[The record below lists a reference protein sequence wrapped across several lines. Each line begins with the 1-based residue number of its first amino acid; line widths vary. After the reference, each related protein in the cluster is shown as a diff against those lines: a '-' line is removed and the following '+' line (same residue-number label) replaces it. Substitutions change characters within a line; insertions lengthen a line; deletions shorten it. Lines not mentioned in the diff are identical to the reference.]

1 MNEQVQDTTWQDRE
15 LTPAQEKN
23 RHNAELVPFGSQGIS
38 PQNFAQLVD
47 FAKQMSLAKHSIPPH
62 FRGSPGDCLA
72 IIEIAQK
79 FEMSAYMLARGT
91 YFVNGAMAFE
101 GQLISAIINKWCPL
115 DGRLKYRFDGD
126 HAEYDDVE
134 VDETDRNDQ
143 KTGKKI
149 WIKKIRVPS
158 TRRVIV
164 TGRMKGEA
172 EDLVYESPLIKDI
185 KVKNSPLWIEDPDQQ
200 LIYFA
205 TRRWQR
211 RWWPEGLLNIYA
223 RDEIDEIAR
232 PGDTAMNVTPDRPST
247 ALLDRLR
254 ANSDGPREGFVEGFT
269 ESHFDV
275 AVAAQEAEQPTETA
289 KPKRKYTKKDKS
301 KPADATP
308 APASAEPAP
317 SDSPAAIGG
326 EAAQA
331 VIPKDATEWAFY
343 CNLWLTE
350 AEASP
355 AIDAEAIKARWSN
368 ELKLRNDCGV
378 TAEIR
383 DPVFERYMEIVHA
396 KK

>member
-1 MNEQVQDTTWQDRE
+1 MNDQPQDQWPDKE

-23 RHNAELVPFGSQGIS
+23 RNNAALVPFGSAGIS

-47 FAKQMSLAKHSIPPH
+47 FAKQMALAKHSIPPH

-115 DGRLKYRFDGD
+115 DGRLKYRFEGD
-126 HAEYDDVE
+126 HAEYDDIE

-149 WIKKIRVPS
+149 WIKKVRVPS

-164 TGRMKGEA
+164 IGRMKGETA
-172 EDLVYESPLIKDI
+172 DLEYQSPLIKDI
-185 KVKNSPLWIEDPDQQ
+185 KVKNSPLWTEDPDQQ

-232 PGDTAMNVTPDRPST
+232 PGDTAMDVTPDRPST

-254 ANSDGPREGFVEGFT
+254 ANTDGPKDGFTEGFA

-275 AVAAQEAEQPTETA
+275 AVAAQESEQPPA
-289 KPKRKYTKKDKS
+289 PDKPKRKYTRKEKPE
-301 KPADATP
+301 PADAPP

-317 SDSPAAIGG
+317 PSPAPP
-326 EAAQA
+326 AAQA
-331 VIPKDATEWAFY
+331 AIPTNATEWAFY

-355 AIDAEAIKARWSN
+355 AIDAEAIKARWSA

-378 TAEIR
+378 TSDQR
-383 DPVFERYMEIVHA
+383 DVVFERYLAILEG
-396 KK
+396 KKS